1 MMTKQSK
8 LPFVVTAI
16 GSLALA
22 PAAFAQTV
30 DTSDWACEYCPFQ
43 EGHEGDYEV
52 GATSVSD
59 DSAYFGN
66 ATGYDEEGVYAN
78 LDGQGSHAG
87 ENHRARWYFEDL
99 ALDSRV
105 AELEGGWP
113 GKFDY
118 NVGWREIPYR
128 KFITTSTVFNQA
140 GGATLGLPQG
150 WVNAATTGGMTE
162 LNSSLVSRPIE
173 SDRAILDIG
182 GRYRPSARWS
192 FFADYRRQEK
202 DGLKMYGG
210 STFTN
215 ASILPMPFEYATDE
229 VDIGVRYASSNS
241 FVSLSWYLSEFENEN
256 LSTQWQNPFEPSPGA
271 ENLALAQAPDNE
283 FMQVSLAAGYTMPE
297 YRTVIS
303 VSGSMGEIKQDA
315 MFLPYTINPNVTTTP
330 LPRTSLDGSID
341 TTRFSISLTSRFLEN
356 GRFDVSYR
364 YDERDNSTVQD
375 TWNRV
380 ITDQIISG
388 DLEQNIPYSFERT
401 YFSVSGDYDLFDDS
415 IRLSAGY
422 DRREMDRDFQEVA
435 SQDEDTGWGRV
446 RWRPARSLEFD
457 VRGGTSKRDVDVYN
471 EGIADVFGQNPL
483 MRKYNLA
490 YRYREFAD
498 LTFTWSPLEAPVSV
512 SINGLWAD
520 DSYSRSE
527 LGLLSGEELSL
538 SADVSW
544 SFTETG
550 SLYVNVGSDS
560 IESVQAGSE
569 FFDNPDWLA
578 TNEDEFTTI
587 GAGLRLAQIGE
598 RFDLQLDY
606 TRSEGETDIL
616 IDSAAGLP
624 DQFPTLKN
632 EIDYLRLNLGFRQ
645 SERIGWNFSV
655 SYQQFEAQ
663 DWALEGVAP
672 DAIPNVLSLGAL
684 PYDEDALWV
693 GVGFR
698 YSM

>member
-1 MMTKQSK
+1 
-8 LPFVVTAI
+8 
-16 GSLALA
+16 
-22 PAAFAQTV
+22 
-30 DTSDWACEYCPFQ
+30 
-43 EGHEGDYEV
+43 
-52 GATSVSD
+52 
-59 DSAYFGN
+59 
-66 ATGYDEEGVYAN
+66 
-78 LDGQGSHAG
+78 
-87 ENHRARWYFEDL
+87 
-99 ALDSRV
+99 
-105 AELEGGWP
+105 
-113 GKFDY
+113 
-118 NVGWREIPYR
+118 
-128 KFITTSTVFNQA
+128 
-140 GGATLGLPQG
+140 
-150 WVNAATTGGMTE
+150 
-162 LNSSLVSRPIE
+162 
-173 SDRAILDIG
+173 
-182 GRYRPSARWS
+182 
-192 FFADYRRQEK
+192 
-202 DGLKMYGG
+202 
-210 STFTN
+210 
-215 ASILPMPFEYATDE
+215 
-229 VDIGVRYASSNS
+229 
-241 FVSLSWYLSEFENEN
+241 
-256 LSTQWQNPFEPSPGA
+256 
-271 ENLALAQAPDNE
+271 
-283 FMQVSLAAGYTMPE
+283 
-297 YRTVIS
+297 
-303 VSGSMGEIKQDA
+303 MGEIKQDA

-446 RWRPARSLEFD
+446 RWRPTRSLDID
-457 VRGGTSKRDVDVYN
+457 VRGGTSKRDVDVYD
-471 EGIADVFGQNPL
+471 EGIAASYGQNPL
-483 MRKYNLA
+483 MRKYHLA

-498 LTFTWSPLEAPVSV
+498 LTFTWSPLEMPLSISV
-512 SINGLWAD
+512 NGLWAD

-538 SADVSW
+538 TADLSW

-560 IESVQAGSE
+560 IESIQAGSE
-569 FFDNPDWLA
+569 FFADPDWLA

-616 IDSAAGLP
+616 IDSAAGMA
-624 DQFPTLKN
+624 DTFPTLKN

-645 SERIGWNFSV
+645 SERIGWNFNV
-655 SYQQFEAQ
+655 SYQQFEAR
-663 DWALEGVAP
+663 DWALQGVAP
-672 DAIPNVLSLGAL
+672 DAIPNVLSLGAQ